1 MKRKMTIGELRNLIR
16 ESVLSEAAPG
26 EDLATKAARRLGM
39 VGTGELGPADFEAVK
54 VELVEDGIA
63 TEAEVDAL
71 DYDEVLSIRGRL
83 DDDGDFE
90 DVAPEGGT
98 FDVGAGKEREMFI
111 QDGDADDDGVPDA
124 LEERAADLV
133 YSMVERFESDPELAV
148 MIVANALIG
157 KSPGDGEISRKG
169 FPIESVK
176 SALSKWI
183 QMDHEDAPPMTE
195 SKTSTRWEDLAG
207 LLKG

>member
-16 ESVLSEAAPG
+16 ESVLSEVQSG
-26 EDLATKAARRLGM
+26 EPLATKAARRLGM
-39 VGTGELGPADFEAVK
+39 VGAGELGPADFEAVK
-54 VELVEDGIA
+54 IELVEDGIA

-83 DDDGDFE
+83 DDAGDFE

-98 FDVGAGKEREMFI
+98 VDVEAGREREMFI
-111 QDGDADDDGVPDA
+111 QDGDADDDGDADNDGVPDA

-148 MIVANALIG
+148 MMVANALIG
-157 KSPGDGEISRKG
+157 KDPGTKEIMRKG
-169 FPIESVK
+169 FEIEAVK

-183 QMDHEDAPPMTE
+183 QT
-195 SKTSTRWEDLAG
+195 G
-207 LLKG
+207 